1 MENTGKRKQ
10 MAANGSKWQQ
20 LVASLTPTYPPP
32 PSIARHAY
40 LLIHTNLHK
49 NFEFQRNRL

>member
-32 PSIARHAY
+32 PSI
-40 LLIHTNLHK
+40 
-49 NFEFQRNRL
+49 